1 MELKRCREVAVH
13 TPVDDLESFLWVL
26 FYTILEI
33 GSGRSKL
40 EPDEVPWLEE
50 MNGEDDTKLS
60 SKVPCLEDLILTAQ
74 TTRKL
79 SDHLIIFAEIL
90 GRWNDVANTAHRQL
104 LIDIDSRLEPKEFV
118 EKSQKVY
125 AEYLKSGFEALQQL
139 PLSWEE
145 GWEEGVKLKKPRKL

>member
-33 GSGRSKL
+33 GSGRGKL
-40 EPDEVPWLEE
+40 EPDEVPW
-50 MNGEDDTKLS
+50 
-60 SKVPCLEDLILTAQ
+60 LEDLILTAQ